1 MNSATDKWF
10 VYIVQCAD
18 STLYT
23 GIAKDVAARI
33 DKHNAGTGAKYTRT
47 RRPVVDVYREE
58 AASRSEASKRE
69 MQIKALSRKE
79 KLVLI
84 AEN

>member
-1 MNSATDKWF
+1 MISTSEPWF

-33 DKHNAGTGAKYTRT
+33 DKHNARTGTKYTRA
-47 RRPVVDVYREE
+47 RGPVVDVYREE
-58 AASRSEASKRE
+58 ADSRSETSKRE
-69 MQIKALSRKE
+69 MQIKTLSSKE
-79 KLVLI
+79 KLTLI
-84 AEN
+84 M